1 MSATAKK
8 KYLKGVIRH
17 FLIWTPAFIFW
28 TMMRQFGHE
37 IIQDKYPELTILQQI
52 RVHFALGVVAGVLFG
67 SLEYFF
73 EKKVL
78 KRVAFGKAVL
88 IGSVSYLITILVLIS
103 MGMRIFTKVMQIEL
117 NWEVYQDFMFS
128 KEMILLTF
136 YCFAVGVFIDLFK
149 QIDKKF
155 GPGNLWRM
163 LKGEFYDPK
172 EDERIFMFLD
182 LKSSTALAE
191 QLGHIK
197 YSKLIQDCFQDLSV
211 VEKYDAEIYQYV
223 GDEVVL
229 TWNKEEGLLNSN
241 CLRAFF
247 DFKDLLS
254 NRSDYYL
261 EHYGVVPEFKAG
273 LNMGKIIVAEVGEI
287 KREIAY
293 HGDAI
298 NTAARIQ
305 DQCNELGQNI
315 LISESL
321 QERLQLDEDFSS
333 SHVGDILLKGKSQK
347 VNIFSIQDLPTN

>member
-1 MSATAKK
+1 MVFGKK
-8 KYLKGVIRH
+8 RKYLNGVVRH

-28 TMMRQFGHE
+28 SLMRQFGHDVSRGDLPDLTF
-37 IIQDKYPELTILQQI
+37 IQEV
-52 RVHFALGVVAGVLFG
+52 RVHMALGIVAGFLFG

-88 IGSVSYLITILVLIS
+88 IGSVSYLITIMILIS
-103 MGMRIFTKVMQIEL
+103 MGMRIFTKVLQVEL
-117 NWEVYQDFMFS
+117 NWEIYQDFMFS

-136 YCFAVGVFIDLFK
+136 YCFMIGFFIDLFK

-182 LKSSTALAE
+182 LKSSTAIAE
-191 QLGHIK
+191 RLGHIK
-197 YSKLIQDCFQDLSV
+197 YSRLLQDCFQDLSI
-211 VEKYDAEIYQYV
+211 VEMYDAEIYQYV

-229 TWNKEEGLLNSN
+229 TWDKETGLANSN
-241 CLRAFF
+241 CLRAYF
-247 DFKDLLS
+247 DFKNTLKS
-254 NRSDYYL
+254 RTEYYL
-261 EHYGVVPEFKAG
+261 AQYGIVPEFKAG
-273 LNMGKIIVAEVGEI
+273 LNIGKIIVAEVGEI

-305 DQCNELGQNI
+305 GQCNELGQSL

-321 QERLQLDEDFSS
+321 QDRLQLDTEFSCQY
-333 SHVGDILLKGKSQK
+333 VGDILLKGKSQK
-347 VNIFSIQDLPTN
+347 VNIFSVSDG